1 MQLLYSAQILSCELH
16 DIRQCFVT
24 IASYMLCKENG
35 ESLKIYDFH
44 STLTRHFKIFYEHAV
59 RGRSRGITQQHYA
72 VYRHVFEELHLNIY
86 VCSLL

>member
-24 IASYMLCKENG
+24 IASYMLCRQNV
-35 ESLKIYDFH
+35 ESLIIYDFH

-59 RGRSRGITQQHYA
+59 AYVDVR
-72 VYRHVFEELHLNIY
+72 EELPNNIMLSIGMLSKSY
-86 VCSLL
+86 I